1 MSTAPFPITPELC
14 AISLMYKNAKLIA
27 DDALPRVPV
36 GTQEFKYPSYT
47 KSEQFTVPDT
57 KVGRKSAPNEVE
69 FTATEVTSKC
79 DDYGLDDP
87 IPQEDIDNANGV
99 ARITGLNYDPLGRAV
114 EGVTNLIQLARE
126 VRASNLLFT
135 AANYAAANQTT
146 LSGTSQWSD
155 FVNSNPISDLMAGID
170 IPIFRPNVLVLGRAA
185 WTKLCQHPKIVKA
198 VLGNAGDSG
207 VANRAALANL
217 LELDEIL
224 VGEGWVNTAKKGQT
238 PTLVRVWGKH
248 ASLIYRDKAA
258 DANGGITFGF
268 TAQWGTRIAG
278 AVPDNRIGLRGG
290 QRVRVGESVK
300 ELIIAP
306 DLGYFIQ
313 NAVA

>member
-1 MSTAPFPITPELC
+1 MSSAPFPITPEMT
-14 AISLMYKNAKLIA
+14 AIALAYKNTKLIA
-27 DDALPRVPV
+27 DDVLPRIPV
-36 GTQEFKYPSYT
+36 GTQEFKYASYT
-47 KSEQFTVPDT
+47 KSEQFSVPDT

-87 IPQEDIDNANGV
+87 VPQEDIINANNV
-99 ARITGLNYDPLGRAV
+99 AAITGRNYDPLGRAT
-114 EGVTNLIQLARE
+114 EGLTNLIMLARE
-126 VRASNLLFT
+126 QRAANLVFT
-135 AANYAAANQTT
+135 AANYAAANQVT

-155 FVNSNPISDLMAGID
+155 FVNSNPISDLMNGID
-170 IPIFRPNVLVLGRAA
+170 VPIFRPNIMVLGRAA
-185 WTKLCQHPKIVKA
+185 FTKLCQHPKIVKA

-207 VANRAALANL
+207 VARRADIAAM
-217 LELDEIL
+217 LELDEVL
-224 VGEGWVNTAKKGQT
+224 VGEGWVNTAKRGQT

-248 ASLIYRDKAA
+248 AALLYRDKTA
-258 DANGGITFGF
+258 DTMGGTTFGY
-268 TAQWGTRIAG
+268 TAQWGSRIAG
-278 AVPDNRIGLRGG
+278 ANPDGNIGLRGG

-300 ELIIAP
+300 ELLIAN